1 MSAAEMRLTE
11 IRFKVNGAERSVSVP
26 PMKRL
31 LDVLRE
37 DLELTGTKE
46 GCGEGECGSC
56 SVLLDGVLVNR
67 CLVPALQA
75 NGCELLTVEGLAAN
89 GALAHIQRTFLELG
103 GTQYGICTLGG
114 NIANASPAA
123 DSPPVLLVYEA
134 EIEQVSAQGARRMP
148 YSEFHLG
155 YKRTVMR
162 PQELVKAVH
171 LPRGRRLK
179 VEYLRNIQPMCRALA
194 WRRFGADF

>member
-1 MSAAEMRLTE
+1 MSAARMRWPE
-11 IRFKVNGAERSVSVP
+11 IRFKVNGAERRVSVP

-56 SVLLDGVLVNR
+56 SVLLDGVLVNS

-75 NGCELLTVEGLAAN
+75 NGCEVLTVEGLATN

-103 GTQYGICTLGG
+103 GTQCGICTPGMML
-114 NIANASPAA
+114 AA
-123 DSPPVLLVYEA
+123 ESL
-134 EIEQVSAQGARRMP
+134 
-148 YSEFHLG
+148 
-155 YKRTVMR
+155 
-162 PQELVKAVH
+162 
-171 LPRGRRLK
+171 
-179 VEYLRNIQPMCRALA
+179 LRNNPQPDLDEIREGLAGNLCRCTGYMRIFDAVRHA
-194 WRRFGADF
+194 SQAPTTAAVPAPEDAVRR